1 MFFLFI
7 LYNTERDD
15 IPNELETMS
24 DDESSTFSQSDSDLD
39 ENLPTDDEIIL
50 KIVPLFTLMC
60 FVIP

>member
-1 MFFLFI
+1 
-7 LYNTERDD
+7 
-15 IPNELETMS
+15 MS

-60 FVIP
+60 FIIP